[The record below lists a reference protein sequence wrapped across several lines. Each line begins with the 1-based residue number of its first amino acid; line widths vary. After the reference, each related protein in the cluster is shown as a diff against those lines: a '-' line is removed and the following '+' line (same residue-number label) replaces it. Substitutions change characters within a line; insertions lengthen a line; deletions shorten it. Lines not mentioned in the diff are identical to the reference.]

1 MALNGATEQAD
12 NEPAGPST
20 PGGSTGSDGHGALSW
35 PERRFQF
42 SLALPA
48 FGIALAYTLVSTYAP
63 VLINELS
70 GPAVTGLLIGG
81 EGLFALLI
89 PMLAGGRSDKL
100 DTRLGGRV
108 PLILGGG
115 VLAVIALILL
125 PLAAGSIALL
135 AAALAVFFVG
145 YFTYYTPYYALY
157 PDLVPHRARGR
168 SLGFQGTLRSAG
180 MLTGLGSGGYL
191 LSLWQPLPFTVGAVA
206 MTVFT
211 AGLYFAIRGRR
222 WGRQDR
228 QDKQRSSTH
237 SGFRAGLSLLQR
249 DRRIRAWFFGNACWE
264 GAVAALRTF
273 AVLYFTVGL
282 GLSLR
287 GASSVLVVVGIG
299 AILAAPAAGKLADKY
314 GHRRVMRLGL
324 WVFALGLAP
333 ALITTSTAFAIAIVP
348 VAFAAVVLMTLPYAL
363 LMGLLPEREE
373 HGVGAGLFGM
383 SRGIG
388 VLSGALLAGFAT
400 DLMENVS
407 VLTFEETQG
416 YSAIFV
422 VAATLLLASRPLLR
436 RTA

>member
-1 MALNGATEQAD
+1 MSMKDAAKHAD
-12 NEPAGPST
+12 DEPAEPRVAGD
-20 PGGSTGSDGHGALSW
+20 STGPHAAHGALSW

-48 FGIALAYTLVSTYAP
+48 FGIALAYTLVSTYVP

-70 GPAVTGLLIGG
+70 GPALTGLLIGG

-89 PMLAGGRSDKL
+89 PMLAGARSDKL

-115 VLAVIALILL
+115 LLAVIALILL

-157 PDLVPHRARGR
+157 PDLVPYGARGR

-191 LSLWQPLPFTVGAVA
+191 LSLWQPLPFAVGAVA
-206 MTVFT
+206 ITVFT
-211 AGLYFAIRGRR
+211 TGLFFAVRGRR
-222 WGRQDR
+222 WGH
-228 QDKQRSSTH
+228 QDKQRSGTH

-249 DRRIRAWFFGNACWE
+249 DSRIRAWFFSNACWE

-324 WVFALGLAP
+324 WVFTLGLAP
-333 ALITTSTAFAIAIVP
+333 ALITTSTAFAIAIMP

-388 VLSGALLAGFAT
+388 VLSGALLAGSAA

-407 VLTFEETQG
+407 LLTFEDTQG
-416 YSAIFV
+416 YSAIFM
-422 VAATLLLASRPLLR
+422 VAALLLLASRPLLR